1 MTAQPLTAL
10 LDNLDQIAHTAS
22 INEENYRKEAAAR
35 FRELEQDRAF
45 GFRRLNLMRTVT
57 AAITNSEGEDD
68 AILKGSAAFL
78 QELGWTAASE
88 MQQEALEHFCPI
100 ISACW
105 QATQSET
112 PEAESDAIGAI
123 IEKLR
128 AFEAWFG
135 EARNGPF
142 LSVMEREIVEL
153 PLVETC

>member
-10 LDNLDQIAHTAS
+10 LDNLDHIAHTAS

-57 AAITNSEGEDD
+57 AAIVGSETEED
-68 AILKGSAAFL
+68 AVEKGSAAFL
-78 QELGWTAASE
+78 LELGWAGTSE
-88 MQQEALEHFCPI
+88 TQQEALEHFCPI
-100 ISACW
+100 IRACW

-112 PEAESDAIGAI
+112 PEAESDAI

-128 AFEAWFG
+128 VFEAWFG